1 MASTFVDE
9 LPGDAI
15 IAGPAEPREVRGAV
29 YSLVHPTPSGGEPEL
44 VMVSREVE
52 AMLSLCECELED
64 NPLSAEYLSG
74 NVPLPGSGG
83 GPGGARPYAQNYGGH
98 QFGQWAGQ
106 LGDGRAITLGEV
118 LVPAENTSEDD
129 KEEEKMFERLELQ
142 LKGAG
147 KTPYSRRGDGRA
159 VLRSSL
165 REFIASEAMH
175 HLGVPTTRCLSLTL
189 TGAGVL
195 RDVYN
200 LNAMKMEAGAVV
212 SRVAP
217 TFIRF
222 GTFQL
227 PPARG
232 DAEAAA
238 LSAPLVAYVLLHH
251 MPEAAAAAAMDDACP
266 PALAMLRQTVAA
278 TAATVVGWQAVGFTH
293 GVLNTD
299 NMSILGLTVDY
310 GPFGWMEQFDPR
322 YSPNMSDGG
331 RRYCYIRQPEMAAW
345 NLQQLAQVGLYKLN
359 PVDP

>member
-1 MASTFVDE
+1 MMTLEEMGAAMSSTFVDE
-9 LPGDAI
+9 LPGEGD
-15 IAGPAEPREVRGAV
+15 GTTTTTTTTTKNGGGGGGGKSNNEPAEQREVRGALF
-29 YSLVHPTPSGGEPEL
+29 SLVRPTPSGGEPEIVL
-44 VMVSREVE
+44 ISREVE
-52 AMLSLCECELED
+52 AMLGLCESELED
-64 NPLSAEYLSG
+64 NPLAAEYLSG
-74 NVPLPGSGG
+74 NVPLPGE
-83 GPGGARPYAQNYGGH
+83 GAAKPYAQNYGGH

-118 LVPAENTSEDD
+118 VVPAAAAAGEEAAASSSSSSSSDDDDEAAAAAAAAAAVEN
-129 KEEEKMFERLELQ
+129 KFELQ

-175 HLGVPTTRCLSLTL
+175 HLGVPTTRCLSLAL

-212 SRVAP
+212 ARVAP

-232 DAEAAA
+232 DAEAEA
-238 LSAPLVAYVLLHH
+238 LSAPLVDYVLRHH
-251 MPEAAAAAAMDDACP
+251 MPAGFCLHVISHCEQSSIPSIQGAA
-266 PALAMLRQTVAA
+266 
-278 TAATVVGWQAVGFTH
+278 F
-293 GVLNTD
+293 N
-299 NMSILGLTVDY
+299 
-310 GPFGWMEQFDPR
+310 
-322 YSPNMSDGG
+322 
-331 RRYCYIRQPEMAAW
+331 
-345 NLQQLAQVGLYKLN
+345 
-359 PVDP
+359 

>member
-1 MASTFVDE
+1 MGAGMSSTFVDE
-9 LPGDAI
+9 LPGDGA
-15 IAGPAEPREVRGAV
+15 ANGSSEPAEQREVRGAV
-29 YSLVHPTPSGGEPEL
+29 YSLVRPTPSGGTPEI
-44 VMVSREVE
+44 VMTSREVE
-52 AMLSLCECELED
+52 AMLGLCESELED
-64 NPLSAEYLSG
+64 NPLAAEYLSG
-74 NVPLPGSGG
+74 NVALPGGSGG
-83 GPGGARPYAQNYGGH
+83 GGGGAKPYAQNYGGH

-118 LVPAENTSEDD
+118 LVPATTTTTTENATAGDGGDD
-129 KEEEKMFERLELQ
+129 DDAQTFQRFELQ

-175 HLGVPTTRCLSLTL
+175 HLGTPTTRCLSLTL
-189 TGAGVL
+189 SGAGVL

-200 LNAMKMEAGAVV
+200 LNAMKLEAGAVV

-238 LSAPLVAYVLLHH
+238 LSAPLVDYVLRHH
-251 MPEAAAAAAMDDACP
+251 MPGAAAAAAAAAAAGSDAEDYP
-266 PALAMLRQTVAA
+266 PALAMLRQTVAS
-278 TAATVVGWQAVGFTH
+278 TAAMVAGWQAVGFTH

-299 NMSILGLTVDY
+299 NMSILG
-310 GPFGWMEQFDPR
+310 R
-322 YSPNMSDGG
+322 DGG
-331 RRYCYIRQPEMAAW
+331 GGRWGGGRFKP
-345 NLQQLAQVGLYKLN
+345 
-359 PVDP
+359 P